1 MIRYLGRLAPLEQ
14 SMKNSVSTQVANSII
29 AEFIENDRIA
39 PGEQL
44 PTVRELELR
53 YATSRA
59 TIAHALGTLEEQG
72 RVYRRHGVGCFVSV
86 RDQKVD
92 FGSSGLIGFVAASSA
107 AELTMRTL
115 RGIERTSKLNGLS
128 VVVANSWSEDSFEKH
143 YETEQQHVERLQ
155 QAGCIGV
162 VLNPVM
168 RSREQLKV
176 DYLATRFRDFPI
188 VLVDMAL
195 PEQMRPYVAFDNY
208 SLASE
213 MTERLIQDGHRDI
226 AFMDYH
232 MKQRNL
238 QIVSVQERFQGFLD
252 VLKYSG
258 MTFNPENRWVVH
270 SEPVAM
276 SYDDDLRQM
285 LLGWKDQHPRPT
297 AVFALEDGFAMRLI
311 QVARELGIDVPNDL
325 LVLGFDNS
333 TVGRLFRPSFPTTDA
348 NFEWAGEIAS
358 RLVLRLSRG
367 ASISGSYMLP
377 VPVLWR
383 NCEHNEHAAYRN
395 TDHFTGRSVTHS
407 HKKQRP
413 APSVPLG

>member
-1 MIRYLGRLAPLEQ
+1 
-14 SMKNSVSTQVANSII
+14 MKNSVSTQVANSII

-59 TIAHALGTLEEQG
+59 TIAHALGALEVQG

-86 RDQKVD
+86 RDQKVESA
-92 FGSSGLIGFVAASSA
+92 GSSGLIGFVAASSA

-115 RGIERTSKLNGLS
+115 HGIERTSKLNGLS
-128 VVVANSWSEDSFEKH
+128 VVVANSWSEEPFEKH
-143 YETEQQHVERLQ
+143 YDAEQRHVERLM

-168 RSREQLKV
+168 RSREQLKA

-195 PEQMRPYVAFDNY
+195 PEQMRPHVTFDNY

-213 MTERLIQDGHRDI
+213 MTERLLQEGHREI

-232 MKQRNL
+232 MKQRSL
-238 QIVSVQERFQGFLD
+238 QIVSVQERFQGFYD
-252 VLKYSG
+252 TLKSAG
-258 MTFNPENRWVVH
+258 ISFNSENRWVVH
-270 SEPVAM
+270 SEPVAT
-276 SYDDDLRQM
+276 SYDDDLRKM
-285 LLGWKDQHPRPT
+285 LLRWKDQSPRPT
-297 AVFALEDGFAMRLI
+297 AVFALEDIFAMRLM
-311 QVARELGIDVPNDL
+311 QVARELDIDVPADL
-325 LVLGFDNS
+325 LVLGFDN
-333 TVGRLFRPSFPTTDA
+333 TTAGRSFRPSFPTSDP

-358 RLVLRLSRG
+358 RLVIRLSRST
-367 ASISGSYMLP
+367 AISSSYMLP

-383 NCEHNEHAAYRN
+383 DGDRSDASASHAKGQLIR
-395 TDHFTGRSVTHS
+395 RSVS
-407 HKKQRP
+407 AAKKREP
-413 APSVPLG
+413 VGTA

>member
-1 MIRYLGRLAPLEQ
+1 
-14 SMKNSVSTQVANSII
+14 MKNSVSTQVANSII

-59 TIAHALGTLEEQG
+59 TIAHALGSLEDQG

-86 RDQKVD
+86 RDQKIE
-92 FGSSGLIGFVAASSA
+92 SANSTGLIGFVAASSA

-128 VVVANSWSEDSFEKH
+128 VVVANSWSEDPFEKH

-176 DYLATRFRDFPI
+176 DYLSTRFRDFPI

-213 MTERLIQDGHRDI
+213 MTERLIQDGHREI

-258 MTFNPENRWVVH
+258 ITFNPENRWVVH

-276 SYDDDLRQM
+276 SYDDDLWQM
-285 LLGWKDQHPRPT
+285 LLKWKDRHPRPT

-311 QVARELGIDVPNDL
+311 QVAQDLGIDVPNDL

-333 TVGRLFRPSFPTTDA
+333 SVGRSFRPSFPTTDP

-358 RLVLRLSRG
+358 RLVLRLSRSV
-367 ASISGSYMLP
+367 AISSSYMLP

-383 NCEHNEHAAYRN
+383 
-395 TDHFTGRSVTHS
+395 DGDRSEASAPHG
-407 HKKQRP
+407 KKQLIRRSASSAKKREP
-413 APSVPLG
+413 VQTA